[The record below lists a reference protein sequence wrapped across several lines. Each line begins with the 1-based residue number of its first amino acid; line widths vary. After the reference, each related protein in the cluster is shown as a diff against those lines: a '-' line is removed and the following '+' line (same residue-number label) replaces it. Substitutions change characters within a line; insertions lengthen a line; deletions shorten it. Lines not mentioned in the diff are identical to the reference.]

1 MRPGISAH
9 PSSVKARWVGPKG
22 LIVQTDE
29 VPTYLAH
36 AWAGFLSNQETTLR
50 LWNRWGRRIFE
61 RYQQEQGLP
70 DLVHA
75 HGVLGGGTLGAELKH
90 RYGLPLVITA
100 HSEPC
105 VGGKISQPQRAL
117 VEGVLS
123 AADARIVV
131 SSSLGRQ
138 FESLFG
144 SKMLPWDCVPNLVDS
159 SFRPLSRPP
168 QASATFRFL
177 NVGLMTEVKRQS
189 DLLCAFSQAF
199 SQDRNVELRLIGDGP
214 EQSNLAALAS
224 KLGIS
229 ERVVWLGKLD
239 RPGVVSEMQRAQA
252 IAVSSR
258 YETFGVV
265 LIEALACG
273 KPVVS
278 TKSGGPEEIV
288 DEKNGLLVPLNNVDE
303 MARALTEM
311 RRHAGR
317 YDPNRIRGRCLAR
330 FSPEVVTSSL
340 LRVYGRA
347 LENRN

>member
-1 MRPGISAH
+1 M
-9 PSSVKARWVGPKG
+9 
-22 LIVQTDE
+22 
-29 VPTYLAH
+29 
-36 AWAGFLSNQETTLR
+36 
-50 LWNRWGRRIFE
+50 
-61 RYQQEQGLP
+61 GLP
-70 DLVHA
+70 N
-75 HGVLGGGTLGAELKH
+75 G
-90 RYGLPLVITA
+90 Y
-100 HSEPC
+100 
-105 VGGKISQPQRAL
+105 
-117 VEGVLS
+117 
-123 AADARIVV
+123 
-131 SSSLGRQ
+131 
-138 FESLFG
+138 
-144 SKMLPWDCVPNLVDS
+144 
-159 SFRPLSRPP
+159 
-168 QASATFRFL
+168 
-177 NVGLMTEVKRQS
+177 
-189 DLLCAFSQAF
+189 
-199 SQDRNVELRLIGDGP
+199 DRNVELRLIGDGP